1 MNTNRISRFQC
12 QRKGY
17 RGHIMMPAFLN
28 IPEDSHLHTRRH
40 ENSLGVS
47 FLSLRMEK
55 VDNQLKPLSFSD

>member
-12 QRKGY
+12 QGKGH
-17 RGHIMMPAFLN
+17 RGHIMMPTFLN

-40 ENSLGVS
+40 EYSLGVS
-47 FLSLRMEK
+47 FSRLRMEK